1 MQRSTKLLTQIH
13 PQNEREREWE
23 CPKAGCYSREVL
35 LLNWR
40 STVGAVWSIEK
51 TGFHHFQCDQIWRF
65 FGIWATFQS
74 LWQQLICPNILHS
87 YTIFCKGVKI
97 FHFSSE
103 IIFGQLLQTFGN
115 FLLVTL
121 VFGKIKALW
130 LVIRIVC
137 VQKIFNWHK
146 FMLTFIL

>member
-1 MQRSTKLLTQIH
+1 MNSVIQSY
-13 PQNEREREWE
+13 PQFSPTVPDLSGYEYFPHERKE
-23 CPKAGCYSREVL
+23 CF
-35 LLNWR
+35 W
-40 STVGAVWSIEK
+40 
-51 TGFHHFQCDQIWRF
+51 QCDQIWRF

-121 VFGKIKALW
+121 VFGKIKAL
-130 LVIRIVC
+130 
-137 VQKIFNWHK
+137 
-146 FMLTFIL
+146 